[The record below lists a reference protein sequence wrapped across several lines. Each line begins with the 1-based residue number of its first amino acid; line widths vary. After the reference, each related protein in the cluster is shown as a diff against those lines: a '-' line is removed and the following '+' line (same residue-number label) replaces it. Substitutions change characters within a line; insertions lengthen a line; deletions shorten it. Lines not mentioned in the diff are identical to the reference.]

1 MIRRLRKMEKK
12 LKVLIVDGDVSEAEI
27 LKVRLQQEFDVVET
41 AFDGVKAI
49 EDITKYVP
57 DVVLVDIMLP
67 QIDGIGVIEKC
78 REQMEYSQ
86 LPVFIVL
93 TSIGTEKLI
102 ECINHMDVDYCMM
115 RPFKQEVLIHRIKQ
129 VAKIKGLD
137 QKIRQREKEQKVSGK
152 RQRTVLDYE
161 FNIKQD
167 VTKIIRDLGIP
178 AHIKGYQYIREVIIM
193 AIEDINMMNYITKLL
208 YPTIAKK
215 YKTTSSSVERAIRHA
230 IEVAWNRGKV
240 ELLEEMFGY
249 TVSAGKGKPTNSEFI
264 ALIADKLRLDY
275 HINAS

>member
-102 ECINHMDVDYCMM
+102 ECINHMDVDYCII

-178 AHIKGYQYIREVIIM
+178 AHIKGYQYIREGIIM

>member
-1 MIRRLRKMEKK
+1 MIRRKKKMEKA
-12 LKVLIVDGDVSEAEI
+12 LNILIVDGDVSEAEI
-27 LKVRLQQEFDVVET
+27 LESELEKEFHVAGV

-49 EDITKYVP
+49 DEITRKVP

-78 REQMEYSQ
+78 RERMRYEE
-86 LPVFIVL
+86 LPIFIVL

-115 RPFKQEVLIHRIKQ
+115 RPFKKEVLIHRIKQ

-137 QKIRQREKEQKVSGK
+137 QKIHLREQEQNFERKK
-152 RQRTVLDYE
+152 QRTVLDYQ

-178 AHIKGYQYIREVIIM
+178 AHIKGYQYIREGILM

-275 HINAS
+275 HMNAS